1 MNYMAAQ
8 CTILH
13 FQTLLSDQAPT
24 DNVIKKYFKRENSL
38 AVFKVFF
45 CKNLLAFFVKNC
57 CFFFKMTPKRPYFTN
72 KFLPF
77 LSKNMSTGT
86 KAAITI
92 F

>member
-57 CFFFKMTPKRPYFTN
+57 
-72 KFLPF
+72 
-77 LSKNMSTGT
+77 
-86 KAAITI
+86 
-92 F
+92 